1 MSHEVLLE
9 CDASSHRF
17 HCLLRDY
24 LLTEITPSQ
33 RLTLLLDESPLKAIQ
48 RWLWVLSTGG
58 TLLDGFVIFAL
69 GIAMPLIIA
78 QFHIKPDVVGF
89 IGAALVLGA
98 VFGAGIGGPVADRLG
113 RKRLMLA
120 DMIIIC
126 AGAATSALANGPTM
140 LFIGQLFVGVGVGI
154 DFPVSSSY
162 ISEVLPKRSRA
173 RMMVATIACQSVGML
188 VAAAITLL
196 LLKNMGSAQSWRLFL
211 AIEGAIA
218 LLFFLLRLSEPDSP
232 HWLMTRGKFA
242 EAAQAFIRIMP
253 EQREAVLQITGDA
266 GNKSLVGLVAPTKPP
281 GLSILFSR
289 PYRART
295 VLVSVP
301 WFLMDIA
308 TYGVG
313 LFTPIILGAIAI
325 SGEVGGV
332 ITHDMAAA
340 RGSAAIDLF
349 LLFGFLLGIWAVPRF
364 GRIRMQAIGFG
375 CMAVS
380 MLILMTAV
388 HLSSSSSHIP
398 LVFAGFILFNLLMNA
413 GPNAT
418 TFTLAPLLFPTQL
431 RATASGFAASVAKIG
446 ATLGVFVLPILKGK
460 FGVPAVLGMVAV
472 VSVLGLVVTFIF
484 GREDTE

>member
-188 VAAAITLL
+188 LAAAITLV
-196 LLKNMGSAQSWRLFL
+196 LLKNVESSQNWRLFL
-211 AIEGAIA
+211 ATEGVIA
-218 LLFFLLRLSEPDSP
+218 LLFLLLRLSEPDSP

-242 EAAQAFIRIMP
+242 EAAQAFIRVMP
-253 EQREAVLQITGDA
+253 EQREAVLQITDDA

-281 GLSILFSR
+281 GLSILFWR

-308 TYGVG
+308 TYGVDDCCS
-313 LFTPIILGAIAI
+313 AI
-325 SGEVGGV
+325 E
-332 ITHDMAAA
+332 
-340 RGSAAIDLF
+340 F
-349 LLFGFLLGIWAVPRF
+349 
-364 GRIRMQAIGFG
+364 
-375 CMAVS
+375 
-380 MLILMTAV
+380 
-388 HLSSSSSHIP
+388 
-398 LVFAGFILFNLLMNA
+398 
-413 GPNAT
+413 
-418 TFTLAPLLFPTQL
+418 
-431 RATASGFAASVAKIG
+431 
-446 ATLGVFVLPILKGK
+446 
-460 FGVPAVLGMVAV
+460 
-472 VSVLGLVVTFIF
+472 
-484 GREDTE
+484 

>member
-1 MSHEVLLE
+1 LS
-9 CDASSHRF
+9 
-17 HCLLRDY
+17 
-24 LLTEITPSQ
+24 EITASE
-33 RLTLLLDESPLKAIQ
+33 RLTLLLDASPLKPIQ
-48 RWLWVLSTGG
+48 RWLWVLATGG
-58 TLLDGFVIFAL
+58 TLLDGFAIFAL
-69 GIAMPLIIA
+69 GVAMPLIIA
-78 QFHIKPDVVGF
+78 EFHIRPGVVGL

-98 VFGAGIGGPVADRLG
+98 VFGAGFGGPLADRLG

-120 DMIIIC
+120 DMLIIG
-126 AGAATSALANGPTM
+126 AGAAISALANGPTM
-140 LFIGQLFVGVGVGI
+140 LFVGQLLVGVGVGI
-154 DFPVSSSY
+154 DFPVSGTY
-162 ISEVLPKRSRA
+162 VSEVLPERSRA

-196 LLKNMGSAQSWRLFL
+196 LLGNVGSAQNWRLFL
-211 AIEGAIA
+211 AIEGIIA

-242 EAAQAFIRIMP
+242 RAAHAFIHIMP
-253 EQREAVLQITGDA
+253 EQREAVLQLTSHA
-266 GNKSLVGLVAPTKPP
+266 REKSLANSVAPAEAPRL
-281 GLSILFSR
+281 GILFSR

-295 VLVSVP
+295 VLVAVP

-313 LFTPIILGAIAI
+313 LFTPIILGAIDI
-325 SGEVGGV
+325 SGQRGGL
-332 ITHDMAAA
+332 ISRDLANA

-349 LLFGFLLGIWAVPRF
+349 LFFGFLLGIWAVPRF
-364 GRIRMQAIGFG
+364 GRIRMQAIGFVS
-375 CMAVS
+375 MAVG

-388 HLSSSSSHIP
+388 QLSSSSLHIP

-418 TFTLAPLLFPTQL
+418 TFTLAPILFPTQL
-431 RATASGFAASVAKIG
+431 RATASGFAAGVAKLG

-472 VSVLGLVVTFIF
+472 VSVMGLIVTLIF
-484 GREDTE
+484 GREDKE